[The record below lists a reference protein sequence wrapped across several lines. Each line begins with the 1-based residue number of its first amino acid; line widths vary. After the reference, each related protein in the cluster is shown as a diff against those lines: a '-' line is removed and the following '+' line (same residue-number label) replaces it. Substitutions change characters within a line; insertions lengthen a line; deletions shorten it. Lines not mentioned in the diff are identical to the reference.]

1 MNKETEKLLSELNV
15 EEADR
20 LELEELRRDK
30 SIKDNLEKELD
41 VLKSLFPEITA
52 EDIPDQVFESCE
64 NGRGLA
70 AQYALYYVTEQK
82 KKEETQKN
90 NEENAKS
97 APPEIHNSE
106 DEAYFTPEAVKAM
119 SDKDIRRNYKAIM
132 KSMEK
137 WAN

>member
-1 MNKETEKLLSELNV
+1 MNKETEKLLSELNI
-15 EEADR
+15 ENADR

-30 SIKDNLEKELD
+30 ALKANLEKELE
-41 VLKSLFPEITA
+41 VLMAVFPEITA
-52 EDIPDQVFESCE
+52 DDIPDEVFERCD
-64 NGRGLA
+64 NGNGLA
-70 AQYALYYVTEQK
+70 AQYALHYVTSQK

-106 DEAYFTPEAVKAM
+106 DEAFFTPEAVKAM
-119 SDKDIRRNYKAIM
+119 SDDEIRRNYKAIM

-137 WAN
+137 WTN